1 MIILNNL
8 VNTGQRMEQ
17 EKNTQILMKDNK
29 QKTVHSFFYKN
40 NFKRAM
46 RFTGK

>member
-1 MIILNNL
+1 
-8 VNTGQRMEQ
+8 MEQ
-17 EKNTQILMKDNK
+17 EKDTQILMKDNE
-29 QKTVHSFFYKN
+29 QKTVHSFFKKN